1 MMIELDDKV
10 KILDV
15 FPFKAGRKRILASK
29 LGYGFLMPEEEALA
43 NRKAGKQVLTVDAAG
58 AAFCLEAT
66 GDQMGVIGDNG
77 KILIFPLEELPEM
90 PRGKGVKLQA
100 YREGGLRD
108 AMSFNAETGGYWI
121 DTAGRRRD
129 WTDWQAFIGRGPGPA
144 SCRPRASR
152 PPSGSSRNERGA
164 AEAEGDRI
172 CRRPARLRRRGG
184 RGGGPR
190 PCRAPSPRR
199 SGFSASG

>member
-29 LGYGFLMPEEEALA
+29 LGYGFLMPEEEAIA

-66 GDQMGVIGDNG
+66 GDQLGVIGDNG

-108 AMSFNAETGGYWI
+108 ALSFNAETGGYWI
-121 DTAGRRRD
+121 DSAGRRRD
-129 WTDWQAFIGRGPGPA
+129 WTDWQAFSGR
-144 SCRPRASR
+144 RASA
-152 PPSGSSRNERGA
+152 GK
-164 AEAEGDRI
+164 
-172 CRRPARLRRRGG
+172 L
-184 RGGGPR
+184 
-190 PCRAPSPRR
+190 APK
-199 SGFSASG
+199 GFPTSKRFKPK

>member
-10 KILDV
+10 KIVDV

-58 AAFCLEAT
+58 AAFCLEAV
-66 GDQMGVIGDNG
+66 GDQFAVIGDNG
-77 KILIFPLEELPEM
+77 KILIFPIEELPEM

-108 AMSFNAETGGYWI
+108 GLSFNAETGAYWI

-129 WTDWQAFIGRGPGPA
+129 WAEWKEWVGRRAGAGKLAPRGFA
-144 SCRPRASR
+144 TNKRFRPK
-152 PPSGSSRNERGA
+152 
-164 AEAEGDRI
+164 
-172 CRRPARLRRRGG
+172 
-184 RGGGPR
+184 
-190 PCRAPSPRR
+190 
-199 SGFSASG
+199 